1 MDLYAISYSPW
12 SERARW
18 ALDHHG
24 LPYTARPYLPMLGEP
39 ALRLRLRRPL
49 GRVTLPVLF
58 VPGQAPLTDSH
69 DICRYADAHGS
80 GTPLLPERR
89 RAAIQDW
96 AARADACLSAGRV
109 RTTLLTARTPSAWQ
123 ASVPLPVRLPRPVAG
138 AVVRLGGGY
147 LLRKYGRD
155 IDAARCEDDMR
166 GFLLAL
172 REGLSRGGGF
182 LAGGRLSWAD
192 LCAAVAL
199 QFVSP
204 VDPAQVPL
212 APEVRDCWTA
222 PVLARGFSDLLSWR
236 DDLYARHR
244 RPAPPPALTD
254 GDGVG

>member
-1 MDLYAISYSPW
+1 VDLYAISYSPW

-18 ALDHHG
+18 ALDHHA
-24 LPYTARPYLPMLGEP
+24 LPYLPMLGEP

-80 GTPLLPERR
+80 GPPLLPERH
-89 RAAIQDW
+89 RAAIAGW
-96 AARADACLSAGRV
+96 ATQADACLSAGRV

-123 ASVPLPVRLPRPVAG
+123 ASVPLPVTLPRPVAG
-138 AVVRLGGGY
+138 AVVRLGGRY

-155 IDAARCEDDMR
+155 IDATRCEDELR
-166 GFLLAL
+166 AFLLAL

-182 LAGGRLSWAD
+182 LVGGRLSWAD

-204 VDPAQVPL
+204 VDPSLVPL

-222 PVLARGFSDLLSWR
+222 PTLARGFGDLLSWR
-236 DDLYARHR
+236 DELYARHR
-244 RPAPPPALTD
+244 HRSPTPPPALTD
-254 GDGVG
+254 RGGAG